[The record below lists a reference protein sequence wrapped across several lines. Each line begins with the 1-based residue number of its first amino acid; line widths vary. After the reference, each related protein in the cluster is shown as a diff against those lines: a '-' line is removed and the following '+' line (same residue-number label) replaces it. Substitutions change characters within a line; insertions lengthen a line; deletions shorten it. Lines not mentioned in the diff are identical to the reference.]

1 MRSILDSDQTVR
13 IQSISLDTELRVFQF
28 MMLAGDF
35 ANFVKLDKTID
46 RTILNKRFVTFEVV
60 TNLARL
66 IPRANDDT
74 IDEVDAYI
82 EWADPLL
89 TESQEIVSTTIWNTL
104 GSLCAMF
111 LALGKVWMYGK
122 NWILKI
128 WRTYKRNVK
137 YKRRYTE
144 HQEFLKTIEVKQEDE
159 KKGEV
164 IPPEPRP
171 RGELKNIEI
180 AAKAIYLGGLNIAG
194 KGTKVQLED
203 VATKLS
209 TARISLSILVEIK
222 VSAKEGITITDVNKK
237 AFDSRSFLPGD
248 VTLAAICTTVKWSGR
263 VQVKNSGTEEQFHEA
278 NCFGLVVGIRNQ
290 VGHTCLTFA
299 DPSPSN
305 ISQTIVCYINTHL
318 IRLKDSTN

>member
-1 MRSILDSDQTVR
+1 MFLQTSLVFVLYFFLMLVAVAYTYITVESLVTSYQQPVRSYMSTFKKRFDPPAIIVYPEELDAFLYCDFEVKKDNGDKELPIYDDNNCSKTEFQYYSRVHKQHRKVLVFKGPANVALGEKNHLLFMLNLTNRTVSNLEFRVYDTFETFMGQIRDQT
-13 IQSISLDTELRVFQF
+13 IQSILLDIEESFPVY
-28 MMLAGDF
+28 MLAGDF

-159 KKGEV
+159 KKE
-164 IPPEPRP
+164 
-171 RGELKNIEI
+171 KN
-180 AAKAIYLGGLNIAG
+180 
-194 KGTKVQLED
+194 
-203 VATKLS
+203 
-209 TARISLSILVEIK
+209 
-222 VSAKEGITITDVNKK
+222 
-237 AFDSRSFLPGD
+237 
-248 VTLAAICTTVKWSGR
+248 
-263 VQVKNSGTEEQFHEA
+263 
-278 NCFGLVVGIRNQ
+278 
-290 VGHTCLTFA
+290 
-299 DPSPSN
+299 
-305 ISQTIVCYINTHL
+305 
-318 IRLKDSTN
+318 